1 MKYKVEIF
9 FNDLVV
15 TLIRH
20 SEKDANATVFEAR
33 NKGFWCDNGTLFV
46 LPRAITD
53 IKILPYEDPD
63 LLLA

>member
-9 FNDLVV
+9 FNNLVV

-20 SEKDANATVFEAR
+20 SEKDANATVLEATDR
-33 NKGFWCDNGTLFV
+33 GFWCDSETLFV

-53 IKILPYEDPD
+53 IKILPYEDTD
-63 LLLA
+63 LH